1 MAASRSLTSSG
12 ASLTLARSC
21 EERVPTWRH
30 AHAAMRGSAC
40 GALLTRGRRN
50 GTHSSASSWAATAHA
65 RTVLRPETLVE
76 LSNCGREHIRRGAQ
90 TCKSELRRWPRGGG
104 ALSSD
109 RAPLY
114 INNRRGHFFEKL
126 LLWKL
131 VFSFDGRA
139 VARRVEPCWNTLCT
153 NQPFIAR
160 PPLPRRARRERE
172 TGGWALILVLTGTS
186 TLCIAAATSAAAAL
200 ATTKAWLL

>member
-1 MAASRSLTSSG
+1 MAAFRSLTSSG
-12 ASLTLARSC
+12 ASLTRGRSY
-21 EERVPTWRH
+21 EGRVPTWRR
-30 AHAAMRGSAC
+30 AHAAMRGYAC
-40 GALLTRGRRN
+40 DALLMHGRR
-50 GTHSSASSWAATAHA
+50 TPRAHRTLAFSWTATAHA

-76 LSNCGREHIRRGAQ
+76 LSNCGREHIRRVAQ
-90 TCKSELRRWPRGGG
+90 TYTSELRRWPRGGG

-139 VARRVEPCWNTLCT
+139 VARRVEPCWNTLVHE
-153 NQPFIAR
+153 QPIY
-160 PPLPRRARRERE
+160 RATHVSRND
-172 TGGWALILVLTGTS
+172 
-186 TLCIAAATSAAAAL
+186 LCCMR
-200 ATTKAWLL
+200 

>member
-1 MAASRSLTSSG
+1 MTSSG

-30 AHAAMRGSAC
+30 AHAAMRGYAC

-90 TCKSELRRWPRGGG
+90 TCTSELRRWPRGGG

-139 VARRVEPCWNTLCT
+139 VARRVEPCWNTLVHE
-153 NQPFIAR
+153 QPIYPASSPATAIKANFGEHDGSGHQAQAFSHLSDGRHAEGISGGR
-160 PPLPRRARRERE
+160 CGGHRRQ
-172 TGGWALILVLTGTS
+172 
-186 TLCIAAATSAAAAL
+186 
-200 ATTKAWLL
+200 